1 MRAAL
6 ALFHLLAAAALA
18 AHGQAALVEGP
29 DRDIDPE
36 IRAQVIDATLEAIER
51 SYVFPEV
58 AERMGQA
65 VRERQRSGAYDS
77 INEARAFAR
86 VLTTDLQAVS
96 ADKHL
101 RVRFQRGDDARPTM
115 GPLLRNHG
123 FEKVEILPG
132 NIGYVEVSSFQG
144 SGDGAAQAAAD
155 AMSVVADTAALIVDL
170 RRNGGGSPHT
180 VAMLS
185 SYLFDKP
192 THLNSLYWRERD
204 RTDEFWTSKEVR
216 GKRFGQQKPVYLLVS
231 RQTFS
236 GAEEFSYNLK
246 ALKRAT
252 LVGETTGGGA
262 HPGAV
267 RRVHELFTVFV
278 PTGRAI
284 NPVTRGNWEGSGVA
298 PDVEVP
304 AAEALTRARDLAVKA
319 LARAS

>member
-18 AHGQAALVEGP
+18 AHGQAAFVEAP

-36 IRAQVIDATLEAIER
+36 TRAQVIDATLEAIER

-58 AERMGQA
+58 AKRMGQA

-144 SGDGAAQAAAD
+144 SGEGAAQAAAD

-185 SYLFDKP
+185 SYFFDQP

-216 GKRFGQQKPVYLLVS
+216 GKRFGQQKPVYVLVS

>member
-6 ALFHLLAAAALA
+6 ALLHILAVAAFA
-18 AHGQAALVEGP
+18 AHGQTAFVEP
-29 DRDIDPE
+29 QDREIDPE
-36 IRAQVIDATLEAIER
+36 TRAQVIDGTVEAIER

-58 AERMGQA
+58 AQRMAQEI
-65 VRERQRSGAYDS
+65 RERQRVGAYDAMS
-77 INEARAFAR
+77 EARAFAR
-86 VLTTDLQAVS
+86 ALTADLQAVS
-96 ADKHL
+96 SDKHL
-101 RVRFQRGDDARPTM
+101 RVRYQPGDDARPA
-115 GPLLRNHG
+115 GPLLRNQG
-123 FEKVEILPG
+123 FERVEILPG
-132 NIGYVEVSSFQG
+132 NIGYVEVSSFMG
-144 SGDGAAQAAAD
+144 SGEAAAQAAAD
-155 AMSVVADTAALIVDL
+155 AMTVVADTAALIVDL

-185 SYLFDKP
+185 SYLFDQP

-216 GKRFGQQKPVYLLVS
+216 GKRFGQGKPVYVLVS

-284 NPVTRGNWEGSGVA
+284 NPVTRGNWEGTGVA

-304 AAEALTRARDLAVKA
+304 AAQALQHARELALKA

>member
-1 MRAAL
+1 MR
-6 ALFHLLAAAALA
+6 FPLAAIHLVALVTLA
-18 AHGQAALVEGP
+18 AHGQAASVELA
-29 DRDIDPE
+29 DREIEPE
-36 IRAQVIDATLEAIER
+36 TRAQVIDGTLEAIER
-51 SYVFPEV
+51 SYVFPDM
-58 AERMGQA
+58 AERMVRA
-65 VRERQRSGAYDS
+65 VRERQRIGAYDG

-86 VLTTDLQAVS
+86 TLTSDLQAVS

-101 RVRFQRGDDARPTM
+101 RVRFHPADDARPAM
-115 GPLLRNHG
+115 GPPLRNHG
-123 FEKVEILPG
+123 FEKTEILPG

-144 SGDGAAQAAAD
+144 SGDAAAEAAAE
-155 AMSVVADTAALIVDL
+155 AMSAVADTDALIVDL

-185 SYLFDKP
+185 SYLFDQP
-192 THLNSLYWRERD
+192 THLNSLYWRERN
-204 RTDEFWTSKEVR
+204 RTDEFWTTKEVR
-216 GKRFGQQKPVYLLVS
+216 GKRFGQRKPVFVLVS

-304 AAEALTRARDLAVKA
+304 AAEALARARELARKA